1 MVPIAAAVESTQD
14 VLVAFKL
21 SDGIYMQALIKEL
34 KLQPGLKAVD
44 DVKDNVE
51 NEELVEGQQSSV
63 LGKRR
68 KTRRFSQSR

>member
-1 MVPIAAAVESTQD
+1 
-14 VLVAFKL
+14 
-21 SDGIYMQALIKEL
+21 MQALIKEL